1 MNKKNGKDALG
12 ITLPPPRL
20 NLSEG
25 RNPEE
30 MAEAE
35 EARHARQDA
44 ALKKREGE
52 KKTTPPSS
60 EA

>member
-1 MNKKNGKDALG
+1 MSKAGKGALG

-25 RNPEE
+25 TSPEE
-30 MAEAE
+30 MADAE

-44 ALKKREGE
+44 ALKKRERE

-60 EA
+60 